1 MRDIIVFNRYYDT
14 PTCIR
19 ILPEYDPRPERRDE
33 WAPYHTNLLQKYVN
47 WPIISP
53 EHLNF
58 KNQSTT
64 RIVINNFISK
74 FATSPDPSIRKTV
87 QNLRLLDI
95 LLVDS
100 LISIDAQ
107 MDELNLNPNIQLPP
121 YCDTRLY
128 LRVVTYGAGAVSLFE
143 SWASER
149 FLLGMKDLYKP
160 VSITSR
166 SRPEFLHTFSKM
178 CLRLKRTKSPPPK
191 KTKLP

>member
-1 MRDIIVFNRYYDT
+1 MRDIVVFNRYYNT

-19 ILPEYDPRPERRDE
+19 ILPEYDPRPERRDD
-33 WAPYHTNLLQKYVN
+33 WAAYHTNLLHKYVN

-53 EHLNF
+53 EHLHF

-74 FATSPDPSIRKTV
+74 FATSPDPSIWKTML
-87 QNLRLLDI
+87 NLRLLDI

-100 LISIDAQ
+100 LITVDAH
-107 MDELNLNPNIQLPP
+107 MDALNLNPNAQLPP

-128 LRVVTYGAGAVSLFE
+128 LRAVTYGAGAVSLFE

-166 SRPEFLHTFSKM
+166 SRPKFLHAFTKM
-178 CLRLKRTKSPPPK
+178 CLRQKKTKSPPPK